1 MRKGFF
7 VLAFLLLAAAV
18 WMFLDRSVF
27 VIRNVEVVSDQTVD
41 EQDVIRISGVEMGTR
56 MRALDPDK
64 IARGIESTG
73 AYAFVSAEKKYPSSV
88 RLTVRKRVP
97 AAMAEV
103 GGLVVLMDAD
113 GCVISATPEAPDAD
127 AVYVTGIDIGAYI
140 VGQLV
145 DADADRIEAMREVI
159 AALEKGDA
167 NAYVSELNVSDV
179 NELYIYSR
187 TGIYVALGNDGEMD
201 KKIVLMK
208 YVLQDLESRGET
220 SGRLDVS
227 SGDKADFD
235 GS

>member
-1 MRKGFF
+1 MRKGLY
-7 VLAFLLLAAAV
+7 VLAFLLLAFAV

-41 EQDVIRISGVEMGTR
+41 AQDVIRVSGVEMGAR

-103 GGLVVLMDAD
+103 GGLAVLMDAD
-113 GCVISATPEAPDAD
+113 GYVISASPEAPDVD
-127 AVYVTGIDIGAYI
+127 AVYVTGFDIGAYE
-140 VGQLV
+140 VGKV
-145 DADADRIEAMREVI
+145 VEADKDRIAAVHEVI
-159 AALEKGDA
+159 TALGNGAAA
-167 NAYVSELNVSDV
+167 AYVSELNVGDV

-201 KKIVLMK
+201 AKIVLMK

-227 SGDKADFD
+227 SGDKADYD